1 MSTTS
6 SEAGLLVGG
15 FLRPFLSYNKD
26 TFCRALLRCSPS
38 PLVLSFPPPLLSFSL
53 SVSLHSPSLFLLL
66 FAVAASLFAF
76 SFYLLFSFS
85 LSSLN
90 KCLFLLSAVLFFFSP
105 SPVFLRAFL
114 LLFPPFLSRA
124 SLSRS
129 FHPLCSASGP
139 FVYPSPFQPVSFVL
153 SHILFLSFVLGAS
166 SSPCC
171 SLLPSLS
178 FHSGLSS
185 PLTRA
190 RSPAARASEVFLNR
204 STTGGCCRAALF
216 SSHVPKSFERRD

>member
-38 PLVLSFPPPLLSFSL
+38 LSFFLPPPAFSLPSSHFL
-53 SVSLHSPSLFLLL
+53 SVSLYLPFSFLLL
-66 FAVAASLFAF
+66 FTLLRRSLLLLSLF
-76 SFYLLFSFS
+76 LS

-90 KCLFLLSAVLFFFSP
+90 KCLFLLSAVFFFSP
-105 SPVFLRAFL
+105 SLLRSFCVRFSFSFL
-114 LLFPPFLSRA
+114 LLFRA
-124 SLSRS
+124 HLYLICFTR
-129 FHPLCSASGP
+129 FAPL
-139 FVYPSPFQPVSFVL
+139 VVL
-153 SHILFLSFVLGAS
+153 SCILFLFSQFRLLACSLLSFVLVAS
-166 SSPCC
+166 FSPCC

-178 FHSGLSS
+178 FHCRLFS

-204 STTGGCCRAALF
+204 STTGGCYRAALF
-216 SSHVPKSFERRD
+216 SSQAPKSLERRD

>member
-38 PLVLSFPPPLLSFSL
+38 PLVLSFSPLSPHFL
-53 SVSLHSPSLFLLL
+53 SVSLYPPSLFLLL
-66 FAVAASLFAF
+66 FALLRSCSLSPSISF
-76 SFYLLFSFS
+76 SLS

-90 KCLFLLSAVLFFFSP
+90 KCLFLLSAVFFFSP

-114 LLFPPFLSRA
+114 FLFPPFLSRA

-129 FHPLCSASGP
+129 FHPFCSASGP
-139 FVYPSPFQPVSFVL
+139 FVYPSPFQPVSFVF
-153 SHILFLSFVLGAS
+153 SHILF
-166 SSPCC
+166 
-171 SLLPSLS
+171 SLS
-178 FHSGLSS
+178 FLV
-185 PLTRA
+185 PLLPPVVLFFHLFLFTPGSFPL
-190 RSPAARASEVFLNR
+190 SPARGRPQRGHPRYF
-204 STTGGCCRAALF
+204 
-216 SSHVPKSFERRD
+216 